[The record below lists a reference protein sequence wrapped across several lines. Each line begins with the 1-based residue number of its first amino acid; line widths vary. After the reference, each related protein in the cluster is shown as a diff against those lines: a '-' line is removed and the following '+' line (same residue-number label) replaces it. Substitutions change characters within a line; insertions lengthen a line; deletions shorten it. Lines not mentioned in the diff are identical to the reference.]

1 MKINKNKR
9 RIMRIFIIAI
19 LLWCSPCLY
28 AQDRPTFEQAWQ
40 AAQNGEPNG
49 YFLLGFFYYQG
60 EGITQNFTEAI
71 KWFKKAANNGLS
83 NSYGFLGACYI
94 TQKNYVEAINWFKKA
109 INNGDCCYAD
119 LGACYLQLGKFTE
132 AIPWLKKG
140 IDDKR
145 PEYYVSLGQCYYFL
159 QNYTEAIPWLKKAAD
174 KGITDSYFTL
184 GLSFYF
190 LKNYTEA
197 IIWLEKA
204 ANNGVSQAY
213 AYLGQTYYEQQN
225 YAEAFKWY
233 QKAALNGET
242 SAFAWMGIMYY
253 WGYGTARDY
262 SKSFMWFKKAAQ
274 LVNPLADHWLGQL
287 YIKGL
292 GTTQNDY
299 EAFKCFKRAT
309 DGGEIHSLNWL
320 GELYYEGRG
329 TEKDYKKAF
338 ECFQNAA
345 NNGIELAYAWLGK
358 MYYAGEGVTQNYSE
372 AYKWTKKAVDK
383 GIKDAYFLMGILLYQ
398 GQGTQQNYN
407 QAFKWLKMAA
417 DNGDIKAFGPL
428 GSIYLQGNGVE
439 ANPREAFKW
448 TKKSVES
455 GDISSYTGLGIMYY
469 NGIGTERNAKE
480 AFNSFEK
487 TSSKGD
493 PVASGW
499 LGYMY
504 LNGIGTQVNKE
515 LAFKLTK
522 FAAEKDIPMAIY
534 GIGYMY
540 EFGLGTTINTKEA
553 IKWYQKS
560 YEKGDT
566 QALSSLSL
574 AHYKE
579 NNYVEAKKWAE
590 IAITKDKD
598 AFVGYRILALL
609 NMYGFGVPQNK
620 SKAFE
625 FIAKAID
632 EAKQKGGPMPNTL
645 DVEGELYLA
654 NNDISK
660 AREIYN
666 AILKETPDFYA
677 RTETKLSKFMKEHK
691 GDDVDINIPI
701 ANNMSNLT
709 FAVIISN
716 EKYQMEKPVQY
727 AENDGKI
734 FTEYC
739 KKALG
744 LPEKNVH
751 FITNATLNNIK
762 HEIKWLQDVI
772 AVYNGDAKV
781 IFYYAGHGI
790 PDEQN
795 KSAYLLPI
803 DGYGSDVTTGYAL
816 EDLYKAL
823 GCLPSK
829 AVTVF
834 LDACFSGA
842 KRDGDMLASARGVAI
857 KVKQNNPTGN
867 MVVFTAAQG
876 DETAYPYKEEGH
888 GLFTYY
894 LLKKLQETKGDVTLG
909 ELGDY
914 IKTQVE
920 RQSIVTNGKLQS
932 PAILSASSIGN
943 SWKEWK
949 LNK

>member
-1 MKINKNKR
+1 MKININKR

-60 EGITQNFTEAI
+60 EGVTQNFTEAI

-140 IDDKR
+140 IDDKK

-197 IIWLEKA
+197 IIWFEKA

-225 YAEAFKWY
+225 Y
-233 QKAALNGET
+233 
-242 SAFAWMGIMYY
+242 
-253 WGYGTARDY
+253 
-262 SKSFMWFKKAAQ
+262 
-274 LVNPLADHWLGQL
+274 
-287 YIKGL
+287 
-292 GTTQNDY
+292 
-299 EAFKCFKRAT
+299 
-309 DGGEIHSLNWL
+309 
-320 GELYYEGRG
+320 
-329 TEKDYKKAF
+329 
-338 ECFQNAA
+338 
-345 NNGIELAYAWLGK
+345 
-358 MYYAGEGVTQNYSE
+358 SE
-372 AYKWTKKAVDK
+372 AYKCAKIAVDN
-383 GIKDAYFLMGILLYQ
+383 GIESASFLMGIMLYY
-398 GQGTQQNYN
+398 GHGVQQDYN

-417 DNGDIKAFGPL
+417 GYGAYNAYDILASMYTFG
-428 GSIYLQGNGVE
+428 QGTTQ
-439 ANPREAFKW
+439 NPTEAFKCAKIAADNGIITSYFKVGTMYNNGEGVEQNYQEAYKW
-448 TKKSVES
+448 IKKAA
-455 GDISSYTGLGIMYY
+455 DAKDPYSYGVLGIMYY
-469 NGIGTERNAKE
+469 QGIGTAIDLKEAYRIAKIGADYENSEAMALLAQMYGEGKGVPKSVIDSFEWQKKAAEKGYTSAYLGLGVMYEEGIGTFKNAKE
-480 AFNSFEK
+480 AINWYK
-487 TSSKGD
+487 K
-493 PVASGW
+493 A
-499 LGYMY
+499 
-504 LNGIGTQVNKE
+504 NKE
-515 LAFKLTK
+515 GNTRASSYLCSAYYKL
-522 FAAEKDIPMAIY
+522 
-534 GIGYMY
+534 
-540 EFGLGTTINTKEA
+540 
-553 IKWYQKS
+553 
-560 YEKGDT
+560 
-566 QALSSLSL
+566 
-574 AHYKE
+574 E
-579 NNYVEAKKWAE
+579 NYTEAKKWAE

-620 SKAFE
+620 NKAFE

-632 EAKQKGGPMPNTL
+632 GAKQTGEPMPNTL
-645 DVEGELYLA
+645 DAEGELYLA
-654 NNDISK
+654 DNNISK

-666 AILKETPDFYA
+666 AISKETPDFY
-677 RTETKLSKFMKEHK
+677 TQKETKLSKFMKEHK
-691 GDDVDINIPI
+691 GGDVDFDIPI
-701 ANNMSNLT
+701 ADNVSNHT

-716 EKYQMEKPVQY
+716 EKYQMEKSVQY
-727 AENDGKI
+727 AENDGKA

-739 KKALG
+739 KKTLG
-744 LPEKNVH
+744 LPEKNVR

-772 AVYNGDAKV
+772 AVYKGEAKA

-823 GCLPSK
+823 GSLPSK
-829 AVTVF
+829 SVTVF

-842 KRDGDMLASARGVAI
+842 KRDGEMLASARGVAI
-857 KVKQNNPTGN
+857 KVKQATPIGN
-867 MVVFTAAQG
+867 IVVFSAAQG
-876 DETAYPYKEEGH
+876 DETAYPYKEEEH

-920 RQSIVTNGKLQS
+920 RQSIVINGKLQS
-932 PAILSASSIGN
+932 PSIVSTATIAN
-943 SWKEWK
+943 SWKKWTLK
-949 LNK
+949 

>member
-1 MKINKNKR
+1 
-9 RIMRIFIIAI
+9 MRSLIVII
-19 LLWCSPCLY
+19 LLLMSPCLH
-28 AQDRPTFEQAWQ
+28 AQNQPTFEQALYD
-40 AAQNGEPNG
+40 AQNGDPDAI
-49 YFLLGFFYYQG
+49 FWLGTSYMNG
-60 EGITQNFTEAI
+60 EGVT
-71 KWFKKAANNGLS
+71 
-83 NSYGFLGACYI
+83 C
-94 TQKNYVEAINWFKKA
+94 
-109 INNGDCCYAD
+109 
-119 LGACYLQLGKFTE
+119 
-132 AIPWLKKG
+132 
-140 IDDKR
+140 
-145 PEYYVSLGQCYYFL
+145 
-159 QNYTEAIPWLKKAAD
+159 NYTEAIKWLKKAAD
-174 KGITDSYFTL
+174 NKMPLAYYQLGNCYYRLENYQEAIVWYKKAIEDMYFYSNRTL
-184 GLSFYF
+184 SNTTSCLLGSCYYQ
-190 LKNYTEA
+190 LKNYQEA
-197 IIWLEKA
+197 IIWLKKAIENGDTDSYFWLGRCYSVQQNYQEAIIWYKKAVENGDTNLYGYLGECYFQLKNYQEAITWLKKA
-204 ANNGVSQAY
+204 AANGDMRACGYIGTSYMNLKNYREAIWWLKKALDNGDTH
-213 AYLGQTYYEQQN
+213 AYLGLGKCYFEQQN
-225 YAEAFKWY
+225 Y
-233 QKAALNGET
+233 Q
-242 SAFAWMGIMYY
+242 
-253 WGYGTARDY
+253 
-262 SKSFMWFKKAAQ
+262 
-274 LVNPLADHWLGQL
+274 
-287 YIKGL
+287 
-292 GTTQNDY
+292 
-299 EAFKCFKRAT
+299 
-309 DGGEIHSLNWL
+309 
-320 GELYYEGRG
+320 
-329 TEKDYKKAF
+329 
-338 ECFQNAA
+338 
-345 NNGIELAYAWLGK
+345 
-358 MYYAGEGVTQNYSE
+358 E
-372 AYKWTKKAVDK
+372 AYKW
-383 GIKDAYFLMGILLYQ
+383 IKIAAEKDDANAY
-398 GQGTQQNYN
+398 
-407 QAFKWLKMAA
+407 
-417 DNGDIKAFGPL
+417 GPL
-428 GSIYLQGNGVE
+428 GSLYLQGNGVE
-439 ANPREAFKW
+439 SNPGEAFKW
-448 TKKSVES
+448 TKKAVES

-480 AFNSFEK
+480 AFNCFEK

-534 GIGYMY
+534 SIGSLY
-540 EFGLGTTINTKEA
+540 EYGFGTTINTKEA
-553 IKWYQKS
+553 IKWYQKA
-560 YEKGDT
+560 YEKGAT
-566 QALSSLSL
+566 QVSSNLCL
-574 AHYKE
+574 ANYKE

-620 SKAFE
+620 NKAFE

-632 EAKQKGGPMPNTL
+632 GAKQTGEPMPNTL
-645 DVEGELYLA
+645 DAEGELYLA
-654 NNDISK
+654 DNNISK

-666 AILKETPDFYA
+666 AISKETPDFY
-677 RTETKLSKFMKEHK
+677 TQKETKLSKFMKEHK
-691 GDDVDINIPI
+691 GGDVDFDIPI
-701 ANNMSNLT
+701 ADNVSNHT

-716 EKYQMEKPVQY
+716 EKYQMEKFVQY
-727 AENDGKI
+727 AENDGKA

-739 KKALG
+739 KKTLG

-751 FITNATLNNIK
+751 FVTNATLNNIK

-772 AVYNGDAKV
+772 TVYNGDAKI

-867 MVVFTAAQG
+867 IVVFTAAQG

-914 IKTQVE
+914 VKTQVE

>member
-1 MKINKNKR
+1 
-9 RIMRIFIIAI
+9 MRIFIIAI

-60 EGITQNFTEAI
+60 EGVTQNFTEAI

-140 IDDKR
+140 IDDKK

-197 IIWLEKA
+197 IIWFEKA

-213 AYLGQTYYEQQN
+213 AYLGQAYYEQQN
-225 YAEAFKWY
+225 YAEAFKW
-233 QKAALNGET
+233 
-242 SAFAWMGIMYY
+242 I
-253 WGYGTARDY
+253 
-262 SKSFMWFKKAAQ
+262 
-274 LVNPLADHWLGQL
+274 
-287 YIKGL
+287 
-292 GTTQNDY
+292 
-299 EAFKCFKRAT
+299 
-309 DGGEIHSLNWL
+309 
-320 GELYYEGRG
+320 
-329 TEKDYKKAF
+329 
-338 ECFQNAA
+338 
-345 NNGIELAYAWLGK
+345 
-358 MYYAGEGVTQNYSE
+358 
-372 AYKWTKKAVDK
+372 KKAVDVKDPFSYGTLGAMYYYGLGTVVNQNEAFRLAKIGSEHEDSSAMALLAKIYGEGK
-383 GIKDAYFLMGILLYQ
+383 GAPKNVAES
-398 GQGTQQNYN
+398 
-407 QAFKWLKMAA
+407 FKWEKKAA
-417 DNGDIKAFGPL
+417 EKGFIDAFL
-428 GSIYLQGNGVE
+428 
-439 ANPREAFKW
+439 
-448 TKKSVES
+448 
-455 GDISSYTGLGIMYY
+455 GLGIMYEE
-469 NGIGTERNAKE
+469 GIGTHK
-480 AFNSFEK
+480 
-487 TSSKGD
+487 
-493 PVASGW
+493 
-499 LGYMY
+499 
-504 LNGIGTQVNKE
+504 
-515 LAFKLTK
+515 
-522 FAAEKDIPMAIY
+522 
-534 GIGYMY
+534 
-540 EFGLGTTINTKEA
+540 NTEEA
-553 IKWYQKS
+553 INWYKKAFDKGVSNAPMFLCTTYYSQKD
-560 YEKGDT
+560 Y
-566 QALSSLSL
+566 A
-574 AHYKE
+574 
-579 NNYVEAKKWAE
+579 EAKKWAE
-590 IAITKDKD
+590 LTINQKEYAL
-598 AFVGYRILALL
+598 VGYRILALL
-609 NMYGFGVPQNK
+609 NMYGLGIPQNK
-620 SKAFE
+620 NKAFGL
-625 FIAKAID
+625 IAKAID
-632 EAKQKGGPMPNTL
+632 EAKQKGVPMPNTL
-645 DVEGELYLA
+645 DAEGELYLA
-654 NNDISK
+654 DNNISK

-666 AILKETPDFYA
+666 AISKETPDFY
-677 RTETKLSKFMKEHK
+677 TQKETKLSKFMKEHK
-691 GDDVDINIPI
+691 GGDVDFDIPI
-701 ANNMSNLT
+701 ADNVSNHT

-716 EKYQMEKPVQY
+716 EKYQMEKFVQY
-727 AENDGKI
+727 AENDGKA

-739 KKALG
+739 KKTLG

-751 FITNATLNNIK
+751 FVTNATLNNIK

-772 AVYNGDAKV
+772 TVYNGDAKI

-823 GCLPSK
+823 GSLPSK
-829 AVTVF
+829 SVTVF

-842 KRDGDMLASARGVAI
+842 KRDGEMLASARGVAI
-857 KVKQNNPTGN
+857 KVKQATPVGN
-867 MVVFTAAQG
+867 IVVFSAAQG
-876 DETAYPYKEEGH
+876 DETAYPYKEEEH

-920 RQSIVTNGKLQS
+920 RQSIVINGKLQS
-932 PAILSASSIGN
+932 PSIVSTATIAN
-943 SWKEWK
+943 SWKKWTLK
-949 LNK
+949 

>member
-1 MKINKNKR
+1 
-9 RIMRIFIIAI
+9 MRHFIIAI
-19 LLWCSPCLY
+19 FLLLSPCLH
-28 AQDRPTFEQAWQ
+28 AQNQPTFEQALYD
-40 AAQNGEPNG
+40 AQNGDSSAYG
-49 YFLLGFFYYQG
+49 WVGFFYY
-60 EGITQNFTEAI
+60 EGKSVARNYSEAI
-71 KWFKKAANNGLS
+71 KWLKKAAENGDSRCYAYLGSSYFELQNYQEAVTWLKKAVNNGDTRVYVGLGASYIQLKQYSEAISWLKKATDYDDNQAYFLLSQCYYAQFDYEKAIIWAKKAANNGETRA
-83 NSYGFLGACYI
+83 YIALGASYM
-94 TQKNYVEAINWFKKA
+94 QLKQYSEAM
-109 INNGDCCYAD
+109 
-119 LGACYLQLGKFTE
+119 
-132 AIPWLKKG
+132 
-140 IDDKR
+140 
-145 PEYYVSLGQCYYFL
+145 
-159 QNYTEAIPWLKKAAD
+159 PWLKKAVDNNDIQAFYWL
-174 KGITDSYFTL
+174 GIY
-184 GLSFYF
+184 YIIQ
-190 LKNYTEA
+190 KND
-197 IIWLEKA
+197 
-204 ANNGVSQAY
+204 Q
-213 AYLGQTYYEQQN
+213 
-225 YAEAFKWY
+225 EAFKW
-233 QKAALNGET
+233 
-242 SAFAWMGIMYY
+242 I
-253 WGYGTARDY
+253 
-262 SKSFMWFKKAAQ
+262 KKAAEKGD
-274 LVNPLADHWLGQL
+274 VNSYLELGSC
-287 YIKGL
+287 YDFGIGVEK
-292 GTTQNDY
+292 NIY
-299 EAFKCFKRAT
+299 EA
-309 DGGEIHSLNWL
+309 INW
-320 GELYYEGRG
+320 
-329 TEKDYKKAF
+329 YKKAN
-338 ECFQNAA
+338 E
-345 NNGIELAYAWLGK
+345 
-358 MYYAGEGVTQNYSE
+358 
-372 AYKWTKKAVDK
+372 K
-383 GIKDAYFLMGILLYQ
+383 G
-398 GQGTQQNYN
+398 N
-407 QAFKWLKMAA
+407 
-417 DNGDIKAFGPL
+417 
-428 GSIYLQGNGVE
+428 E
-439 ANPREAFKW
+439 
-448 TKKSVES
+448 
-455 GDISSYTGLGIMYY
+455 
-469 NGIGTERNAKE
+469 
-480 AFNSFEK
+480 
-487 TSSKGD
+487 
-493 PVASGW
+493 
-499 LGYMY
+499 
-504 LNGIGTQVNKE
+504 
-515 LAFKLTK
+515 
-522 FAAEKDIPMAIY
+522 FAA
-534 GIGYMY
+534 
-540 EFGLGTTINTKEA
+540 
-553 IKWYQKS
+553 
-560 YEKGDT
+560 
-566 QALSSLSL
+566 SSLCS
-574 AHYKE
+574 AYYKLG
-579 NNYVEAKKWAE
+579 NYTETKKWAE
-590 IAITKDKD
+590 IAITQKEGN
-598 AFVGYRILALL
+598 FVGHRILALL
-609 NMYGFGVPQNK
+609 NMYGLGTQQNK
-620 SKAFE
+620 DKAFE

-645 DVEGELYLA
+645 DAEGELYLA

-666 AILKETPDFYA
+666 TILKETPDFYA
-677 RTETKLSKFMKEHK
+677 QTETKLSKFMKEHK

-751 FITNATLNNIK
+751 FITNATLNKIK

>member
-1 MKINKNKR
+1 
-9 RIMRIFIIAI
+9 MRIFIIAI

-60 EGITQNFTEAI
+60 EGVTQNFTEAI

-140 IDDKR
+140 IDDKK

-197 IIWLEKA
+197 IIWFEKA

-225 YAEAFKWY
+225 Y
-233 QKAALNGET
+233 
-242 SAFAWMGIMYY
+242 
-253 WGYGTARDY
+253 
-262 SKSFMWFKKAAQ
+262 
-274 LVNPLADHWLGQL
+274 
-287 YIKGL
+287 
-292 GTTQNDY
+292 
-299 EAFKCFKRAT
+299 
-309 DGGEIHSLNWL
+309 
-320 GELYYEGRG
+320 
-329 TEKDYKKAF
+329 
-338 ECFQNAA
+338 
-345 NNGIELAYAWLGK
+345 
-358 MYYAGEGVTQNYSE
+358 SE
-372 AYKWTKKAVDK
+372 AYKCAKIAVDN
-383 GIKDAYFLMGILLYQ
+383 GIESASFLMGIMLYY
-398 GQGTQQNYN
+398 GHGVQQDYN

-417 DNGDIKAFGPL
+417 GYGAYNAYDILASMYAFG
-428 GSIYLQGNGVE
+428 QGT
-439 ANPREAFKW
+439 AQNPTEAFKCAKIAADNGIITSYFKVGTMYSNGEGVEQNDQEAYKW
-448 TKKSVES
+448 IKKAAEAK
-455 GDISSYTGLGIMYY
+455 DPYSYGALGIMYY
-469 NGIGTERNAKE
+469 QGIGTAIDLKE
-480 AFNSFEK
+480 AYRIAKIGAEYEDPKAMALLARMYREGKGVSKSIIDSFEWQK
-487 TSSKGD
+487 K
-493 PVASGW
+493 
-499 LGYMY
+499 
-504 LNGIGTQVNKE
+504 
-515 LAFKLTK
+515 
-522 FAAEKDIPMAIY
+522 AAEKGFVSSFIWL
-534 GIGYMY
+534 GVMY
-540 EFGLGTTINTKEA
+540 EDGLGTSKDVNEA
-553 IKWYQKS
+553 ITWYKKANDNDVPNAPMMLCQA
-560 YEKGDT
+560 YYT
-566 QALSSLSL
+566 Q
-574 AHYKE
+574 E
-579 NNYVEAKKWAE
+579 DYVEAKKWA
-590 IAITKDKD
+590 DKTINQKEY
-598 AFVGYRILALL
+598 ALVGYRILALL
-609 NMYGFGVPQNK
+609 NMYGLGIPQNK
-620 SKAFE
+620 NKAFE
-625 FIAKAID
+625 LIAKAID
-632 EAKQKGGPMPNTL
+632 EATQKGVPMPNTL
-645 DVEGELYLA
+645 DAEGELYLA
-654 NNDISK
+654 DNNISK

-666 AILKETPDFYA
+666 AISKDTPDFY
-677 RTETKLSKFMKEHK
+677 TQKETKLSKFMKEHK
-691 GDDVDINIPI
+691 GGDVDFDIPI
-701 ANNMSNLT
+701 ADNVSNHT

-716 EKYQMEKPVQY
+716 EKYQMEKSVQY
-727 AENDGKI
+727 AENDGKM

-739 KKALG
+739 KKTLG

-772 AVYNGDAKV
+772 AVYKGEAKA

-823 GCLPSK
+823 GSLPSK
-829 AVTVF
+829 SVTVF

-932 PAILSASSIGN
+932 PSILPASSIGN
-943 SWKEWK
+943 GWKEWK

>member
-1 MKINKNKR
+1 MKININKR

-60 EGITQNFTEAI
+60 EGVTQNFTEAI
-71 KWFKKAANNGLS
+71 KWFKKAANNGLC

-109 INNGDCCYAD
+109 IDNGDCCYAD

-197 IIWLEKA
+197 IIWFEKA

-213 AYLGQTYYEQQN
+213 AYLGQAYYEQQN
-225 YAEAFKWY
+225 YAEAFKW
-233 QKAALNGET
+233 
-242 SAFAWMGIMYY
+242 I
-253 WGYGTARDY
+253 
-262 SKSFMWFKKAAQ
+262 
-274 LVNPLADHWLGQL
+274 
-287 YIKGL
+287 
-292 GTTQNDY
+292 
-299 EAFKCFKRAT
+299 
-309 DGGEIHSLNWL
+309 
-320 GELYYEGRG
+320 
-329 TEKDYKKAF
+329 
-338 ECFQNAA
+338 
-345 NNGIELAYAWLGK
+345 
-358 MYYAGEGVTQNYSE
+358 
-372 AYKWTKKAVDK
+372 KKAVDVKDPFSYGTLGDMYYYGLGTAVNQNEAFRLAKIGSEHEDASAMVLLAKIYGEGK
-383 GIKDAYFLMGILLYQ
+383 GAPKNVAES
-398 GQGTQQNYN
+398 
-407 QAFKWLKMAA
+407 FKWEKKAA
-417 DNGDIKAFGPL
+417 EKEFIGAFL
-428 GSIYLQGNGVE
+428 
-439 ANPREAFKW
+439 
-448 TKKSVES
+448 
-455 GDISSYTGLGIMYY
+455 GLGIMYEE
-469 NGIGTERNAKE
+469 GIGTHK
-480 AFNSFEK
+480 
-487 TSSKGD
+487 
-493 PVASGW
+493 
-499 LGYMY
+499 
-504 LNGIGTQVNKE
+504 
-515 LAFKLTK
+515 
-522 FAAEKDIPMAIY
+522 
-534 GIGYMY
+534 
-540 EFGLGTTINTKEA
+540 NTEEA
-553 IKWYQKS
+553 INWYKKAFDKGVSNAPMFLCTTYYSQKD
-560 YEKGDT
+560 Y
-566 QALSSLSL
+566 A
-574 AHYKE
+574 
-579 NNYVEAKKWAE
+579 EAKKWAE
-590 IAITKDKD
+590 LTINQKEF

-609 NMYGFGVPQNK
+609 NIYGLGVPQNK
-620 SKAFE
+620 DKAFE
-625 FIAKAID
+625 LIAKALD
-632 EAKQKGGPMPNTL
+632 GAKQKEGPMSNTL
-645 DVEGELYLA
+645 DAEGEVYLA
-654 NNDISK
+654 DNNINK

-677 RTETKLSKFMKEHK
+677 KNETKLSKFMKEHK
-691 GDDVDINIPI
+691 GSDVDFDIPM
-701 ANNMSNLT
+701 ANNISNNT
-709 FAVIISN
+709 FAVVISN
-716 EKYQMEKPVQY
+716 EKYQMEKAVQY
-727 AENDGKI
+727 AENDGKA

-739 KKALG
+739 KKTLG

-751 FITNATLNNIK
+751 FVTNATLNNIK

-772 AVYNGDAKV
+772 TVYNGDAKI

-823 GCLPSK
+823 GSLPSQS
-829 AVTVF
+829 VTVF

-842 KRDGDMLASARGVAI
+842 KRDGEMLASARGVAI
-857 KVKQNNPTGN
+857 KVKQATPVGN
-867 MVVFTAAQG
+867 IVVFSAAQG
-876 DETAYPYKEEGH
+876 DETAYPYKEEEH

-920 RQSIVTNGKLQS
+920 RQSIVINGKLQS
-932 PAILSASSIGN
+932 PSIVSTATIAN
-943 SWKEWK
+943 SWKKWTLK
-949 LNK
+949 